1 MSCVTGDNTSD
12 QFILTRKINHAE
24 LVFNQAPTKNCHF
37 EVDASQKWKLRKECY
52 VCSKHHYVAIWYNQ
66 GAGDQNTDLH
76 EIKDAGVVASVQAA
90 LGLSI
95 KDGLVNAPFLVGF
108 GSAGFS
114 RKARMLRGDLFA
126 LLSVS

>member
-1 MSCVTGDNTSD
+1 MVTGDSTSD
-12 QFILTRKINHAE
+12 VFILTRKINHAE

-52 VCSKHHYVAIWYNQ
+52 VCSKHAYVAVFYSQ
-66 GAGDQNTDLH
+66 GDLEANTDLH
-76 EIKDAGVVASVQAA
+76 EIKDQDVVASVQAA

-95 KDGLVNAPFLVGF
+95 KDGLVNAPFIVGF
-108 GSAGFS
+108 GSSGFS
-114 RKARMLRGDLFA
+114 RKARMLRADLFA